1 MARKGGEAELL
12 VDNHSGSEEERR
24 RRIYSN
30 STSKLPDYETFRAS
44 QPEVKY
50 IIAERNVALSSV
62 CCSLSVTIYTFS
74 RRKMYCV
81 LDTYQ
86 YSNKFCLRNLA

>member
-1 MARKGGEAELL
+1 MARKGGEAAAELL

-24 RRIYSN
+24 RRIYSLA
-30 STSKLPDYETFRAS
+30 TPQVKLPDYETFRAS

-62 CCSLSVTIYTFS
+62 CCSLSAV
-74 RRKMYCV
+74 
-81 LDTYQ
+81 
-86 YSNKFCLRNLA
+86 